1 MKMEFKYFT
10 TTAASAS
17 ERDYLFPSLR
27 IVRIAEGSAE
37 WLIGKTPVNCS
48 AGNILLLNNLTA
60 RRITQVLLSPF
71 TVEVFEF
78 SPDKVRDFPKVTSA
92 FYNQS
97 VTKFCDQQTINST
110 LDMIADN
117 FDRFQNDEFFEHQLM
132 SVFCLLE
139 NLCSDT
145 VKAVE
150 SIGFTAAK
158 YIWDNYSFNLT
169 VPFVAQR
176 LNVSKSH
183 LESAF
188 KNVHGIAVAEYIRC
202 IRIYNV
208 MVELKKYP
216 NRSVLDIALANG
228 FKSASGFY
236 KAFKTITGHTP
247 KNII

>member
-1 MKMEFKYFT
+1 MKMELKYFT
-10 TTAASAS
+10 TTATYAS

-37 WLIGKTPVNCS
+37 WLIGKTTVNC
-48 AGNILLLNNLTA
+48 GVGDILLLNNLTA

-78 SPDKVRDFPKVTSA
+78 LPDKVRDFPKVISS
-92 FYNQS
+92 FYSQS
-97 VTKFCDQQTINST
+97 VTKFCGQKTVNDT
-110 LDMIADN
+110 LDLIADN
-117 FDRFQNDEFFEHQLM
+117 FDRLQNDKFFEHQLM

-139 NLCSDT
+139 SMCPDT
-145 VKAVE
+145 GKAVE
-150 SIGFTAAK
+150 SIGFAAAK
-158 YIWDNYSFNLT
+158 YIWDNYSLDLT

-188 KNVHGIAVAEYIRC
+188 KKLHGVAVAEYIRC

-208 MVELKKYP
+208 MEELKKYP
-216 NRSVLDIALANG
+216 DRAVLDIALSNG

-236 KAFKTITGHTP
+236 KAFKAITGQTP
-247 KNII
+247 KNTI